1 MIEKYWGE
9 MPMPRARRYVT
20 ISKRAKKTT
29 VGPFRLIILVG
40 LVVLGV
46 GCDQGSRQR
55 PPQEEARPSGQ
66 ESAHVAKV
74 KVTRAG
80 TIYLDGKTV
89 SLAELKQEFVRLKRV
104 QGVVWY
110 YRENPQGE
118 PPPQAMAVIE
128 AIVETKLP
136 VKLVERDFE

>member
-1 MIEKYWGE
+1 M
-9 MPMPRARRYVT
+9 
-20 ISKRAKKTT
+20 
-29 VGPFRLIILVG
+29 GPLRWIILVG
-40 LVVLGV
+40 FVVVGV
-46 GCDQGSRQR
+46 GCDQGSRQKPQPEEGR
-55 PPQEEARPSGQ
+55 PPGQ

-74 KVTRAG
+74 KITQAG

-89 SLAELKQEFVRLKRV
+89 SMAELKQEFVRLKRA

-128 AIVETKLP
+128 AIIETRLP
-136 VKLVERDFE
+136 VKLVEKDFE

>member
-1 MIEKYWGE
+1 MT
-9 MPMPRARRYVT
+9 RAWRYVT
-20 ISKRAKKTT
+20 IGGRAKRTT
-29 VGPFRLIILVG
+29 VGPFRWIILVG

-46 GCDQGSRQR
+46 GCDQGSQR
-55 PPQEEARPSGQ
+55 PPQEEVRPPRQ
-66 ESAHVAKV
+66 ESGHVAKV
-74 KVTRAG
+74 KVTQAG
-80 TIYLDGKTV
+80 TIYVDGKAV
-89 SLAELKQEFVRLKRV
+89 SMAELRQEFARLKEA

-136 VKLVERDFE
+136 VKLVEKDFE